1 MQACRHALPKV
12 RKKCRLNFRW
22 RHCRNRPMMM
32 WTLNLLNNNSQ
43 LREATALSAQV
54 SLFFRNR
61 RLLKRQFHMKTTSLY
76 LAIVKIR
83 RTVNPWAITN
93 RGRTIVRISVRAA
106 VLNYK
111 KAHQRTLGPLLTLLT
126 SASSSN
132 TSKRLIKSSLK
143 AACLYQ
149 TRVPLSE
156 FPWRRKY

>member
-1 MQACRHALPKV
+1 MQEYRHVLPKV
-12 RKKCRLNFRW
+12 RKKYRLSFRW
-22 RHCRNRPMMM
+22 RPYKNRPMTM
-32 WTLNLLNNNSQ
+32 WTLNNNSQ
-43 LREATALSAQV
+43 LREATVLSAQI

-83 RTVNPWAITN
+83 ITVNPWATSN

-111 KAHQRTLGPLLTLLT
+111 KAHQRTLGPLLTLSTL
-126 SASSSN
+126 ASSSN

-149 TRVPLSE
+149 IRVPLSE